1 MSDPHQQSDFRR
13 IPSIPDADLIAEI
26 QAALNELNLTDL
38 VPAPEPFVWKPFY
51 HDEPE
56 QEWDRDYPGDN
67 PCPSCNHQLELD
79 ADFRCTRC
87 GTPS

>member
-1 MSDPHQQSDFRR
+1 MSDPHQPSDFSRR
-13 IPSIPDADLIAEI
+13 LASIPDADLIAEI

-38 VPAPEPFVWKPFY
+38 VPAPQPFVWNPTQP
-51 HDEPE
+51 DPDG
-56 QEWDRDYPGDN
+56 DRDYPGCN
-67 PCPSCNHQLELD
+67 PCPSCNHDLELD